1 MAQITI
7 STHNGSTVALGHN
20 RRIEAIIKRENE
32 KWKEKYGEDRIHLD
46 KPNGHEIWHDED
58 IKDVYEKIFKDSIEE
73 FNQRQIANSH
83 PERVINDYLQKIRAE
98 ERQKK
103 AAKHPCYEMIL
114 SVGSKN
120 NPVDEAVAKEIL
132 KQAYEKFKEKF
143 PQFYVVGC
151 YFHNDEANPHLH
163 IDYIPVAQNCNRGP
177 SVQNGL
183 KQSLKEMGIEGDSKK
198 NTAQMKFERI
208 MNDEL
213 EQICNA
219 YGYKVIHP
227 QRGSKVEHLTNEE
240 LKLMESIAEKRAELD
255 ELSRLPLNKVLINK
269 GRLSELEQI
278 EAAYKGEKVL
288 IDKAKKDMQSAKNT
302 FEAYDSAY
310 KRLQNDKAEFDKKV
324 NEAANQKMKLARN
337 VESKF
342 IVASGL
348 ADAYMTFVEQTQKE
362 AEKESQKM

>member
-20 RRIEAIIKRENE
+20 RRIEAIINRENE
-32 KWKEKYGEDRIHLD
+32 KWKEKYGEDRIQLD

-58 IKDVYEKIFKDSIEE
+58 IKDVYEKVFKDSIEE

-132 KQAYEKFKEKF
+132 KQSYEKFKEKF
-143 PQFYVVGC
+143 LQFYVVGA
-151 YFHNDEANPHLH
+151 YYHNDEANPHLH

-177 SVQNGL
+177 RVQNGL
-183 KQSLKEMGIEGDSKK
+183 KQSLKEMGIEGDSKR

-227 QRGSKVEHLTNEE
+227 QRGSKVEHLSNEE

-255 ELSRLPLNKVLINK
+255 ELSRLPLNKVLVNK

-288 IDKAKKDMQSAKNT
+288 IKKAKKDIKAATNT
-302 FEAYDSAY
+302 FEAYDKAY
-310 KRLQNDKAEFDKKV
+310 KSLQKDRARFDSKV
-324 NEAANQKMKLARN
+324 NEAANRKMRIAN
-337 VESKF
+337 NSATSF
-342 IVASGL
+342 IVAAGL
-348 ADAYMTFVEQTQKE
+348 ADAFQQYIPVLTIVQ
-362 AEKESQKM
+362 

>member
-32 KWKEKYGEDRIHLD
+32 KWKEKYGEDRIHFD

-58 IKDVYEKIFKDSIEE
+58 LKDVYEKIFKDSIEE
-73 FNQRQIANSH
+73 FNQRQSANSH

-114 SVGSKN
+114 SIGSKN

-151 YFHNDEANPHLH
+151 YFHNDEATPHLH
-163 IDYIPVAQNCNRGP
+163 ISYIPVAKRCNRGP
-177 SVQNGL
+177 QIQNGL
-183 KQSLKEMGIEGDSKK
+183 KQSLKEMGIEGDSKR

-227 QRGSKVEHLTNEE
+227 QRGTKVEHLTNEE

-255 ELSRLPLNKVLINK
+255 ELSRLPLNKVLVNK
-269 GRLSELEQI
+269 GRLSELEAI
-278 EAAYKGEKVL
+278 EATYKEEKAL
-288 IDKAKKDMQSAKNT
+288 IKKAKKDIKAATNT
-302 FEAYDSAY
+302 FEAYDKAY
-310 KRLQNDKAEFDKKV
+310 KSLQKDRARFDSKV
-324 NEAANQKMKLARN
+324 NEAANRKMRIAN
-337 VESKF
+337 NSATSF
-342 IVASGL
+342 IVAAGL
-348 ADAYMTFVEQTQKE
+348 ADAFQQYIRH
-362 AEKESQKM
+362 AESECQKM

>member
-32 KWKEKYGEDRIHLD
+32 KWKEKYGEDRIRLD
-46 KPNGHEIWHDED
+46 KPDGHEIWHDED
-58 IKDVYEKIFKDSIEE
+58 IKDVYDKIFKDSIEE

-114 SVGSKN
+114 SIGSKN

-151 YFHNDEANPHLH
+151 YFHNDEATPHLH
-163 IDYIPVAQNCNRGP
+163 ISYIPVAKRCNRGP
-177 SVQNGL
+177 QIQNGL
-183 KQSLKEMGIEGDSKK
+183 KQSLKEMGIEGDSKR

-227 QRGSKVEHLTNEE
+227 QRGTKVEHLTNEE

-255 ELSRLPLNKVLINK
+255 ELSRLPLNKVLVNK
-269 GRLSELEQI
+269 GRLSELEAI
-278 EAAYKGEKVL
+278 EAAYKEEKTL

-310 KRLQNDKAEFDKKV
+310 KSLQKDRARFDSKV
-324 NEAANQKMKLARN
+324 NEAANRKMKIAN
-337 VESKF
+337 NSATSF
-342 IVASGL
+342 IVAAGL
-348 ADAYMTFVEQTQKE
+348 ADAFQQYIRHAE
-362 AEKESQKM
+362 AECQKM